1 MIETAPSR
9 REAIEILDS
18 YRIFTNIADE
28 EYKKYRKL
36 IDKEFK

>member
-9 REAIEILDS
+9 REAIKMLET
-18 YRIFTNIADE
+18 YRIFTNIDGS
-28 EYKKYRKL
+28 EYEKYRKL